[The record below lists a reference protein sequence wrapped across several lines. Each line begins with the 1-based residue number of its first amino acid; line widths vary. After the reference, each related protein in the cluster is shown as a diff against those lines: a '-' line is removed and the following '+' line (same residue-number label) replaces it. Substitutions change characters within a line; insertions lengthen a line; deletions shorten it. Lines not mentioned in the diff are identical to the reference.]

1 MLTGK
6 EGESDAALWVETLSG
21 SDAAFSTLFD
31 RHRTRV
37 FRKAYARIQNV
48 ADCED
53 IVAMVFMEAWKS
65 RKKVRIVEGSLLPWL
80 LTTTTY
86 VTLNFERS
94 SRRYRKALGTLPDP
108 GAEPDH
114 SETVNARIDNE
125 RVTNA
130 LRKLGEAERKI
141 VDLCVLED
149 LPLTTVATLL
159 DLPVGTV
166 KSRLSRARGK
176 LRDALS
182 AAGFTA
188 GGISEAEAA

>member
-6 EGESDAALWVETLSG
+6 EHESDAALWTEILSG

-53 IVAMVFMEAWKS
+53 IVAMVFMEAWKG
-65 RKKVRIVEGSLLPWL
+65 RKKVRVVEGSLLPWL

-94 SRRYRKALGTLPDP
+94 SRRYRKALATLPEQAD
-108 GAEPDH
+108 EPDH
-114 SETVNARIDNE
+114 AETVDAKIDSE
-125 RVTNA
+125 QVTAA
-130 LRKLGEAERKI
+130 LRKLGEAERRI

-176 LRDALS
+176 LRAALT
-182 AAGFTA
+182 AAGFSD
-188 GGISEAEAA
+188 GGTSRAEAA